1 MMVYGVVSFVW
12 TARGVCAIDLM
23 HSFPFPFAVSDNDA
37 DHLAVQLAN
46 EPPHHGADC
55 FADHVADSGWET
67 KRSRYLDAI
76 KKH

>member
-1 MMVYGVVSFVW
+1 
-12 TARGVCAIDLM
+12 M